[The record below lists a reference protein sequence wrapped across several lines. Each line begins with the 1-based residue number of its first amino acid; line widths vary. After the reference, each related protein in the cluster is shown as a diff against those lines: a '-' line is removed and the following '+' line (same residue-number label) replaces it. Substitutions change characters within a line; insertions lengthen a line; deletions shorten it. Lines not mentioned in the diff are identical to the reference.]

1 VIGNGKR
8 FMAYEIV
15 RRLEQKGRDILLKKL
30 QAEVKVKD
38 RSRGKKHEIWIDGF
52 DVKECRT

>member
-1 VIGNGKR
+1 
-8 FMAYEIV
+8 MAYEIV